1 MFKRVCKLL
10 DENVFSDINSLVN
23 VAPYKKKEFYKAT
36 ITKGDRV
43 CFSFQ
48 CWIDKRFSIDGEILL
63 YIAQNAPNH
72 EPLFNG
78 SLYIENEQFVFLNLG
93 FFRSQKERLLKFN
106 DVNEFVDLI
115 HQELKNWIINYD
127 RLY

>member
-1 MFKRVCKLL
+1 MFKRVSKLL
-10 DENVFSDINSLVN
+10 DKKVFSDINSLIN
-23 VAPYKKKEFYKAT
+23 VTSYKKKEFYKAT
-36 ITKGDRV
+36 MTKGGRV

-63 YIAQNAPNH
+63 YIAQNTPNH

-78 SLYIENEQFVFLNLG
+78 SFYIENEQLVFLNLG
-93 FFRSQKERLLKFN
+93 FFRSKKERLLKIN
-106 DVNEFVDLI
+106 DVNEFIDLI
-115 HQELKNWIINYD
+115 NQELKSWIINYD